1 MDRLSL
7 ADLRY
12 QLPVTKKVAYFQTGT
27 YGPTLASVL
36 KVIRESMQYEATNGP
51 ARPETKN
58 VMADQE
64 ESARIYLA
72 KLLSVEPDELGIGT
86 NTTRS
91 MQQVIRSIDWRSKDK
106 FVTTSLE
113 HVSTADAS
121 KALMEECS
129 VNVEIVNGDHH
140 DADLLEAL
148 DGALTDNTKLMLI
161 SHVASPNG
169 RILPVREAAS
179 LAHQKDIPVLLDAAQ
194 SIGQFPIEVPS
205 LGCDYVI
212 GSGPKWL
219 LGPTGSGYIWVTPDQ
234 VGDFKPNFTPE
245 IGSWSKSDQTP
256 PLPNIKTRT
265 ELGTYNHA
273 LVIGLGQ
280 AAKTILQVGTDVIR
294 DHVAELS
301 RTLREEMA
309 NTNGINVLTPTEP
322 GKSAG
327 VTTLSFDGYTEK
339 DLQDLIG
346 WLDIERNI
354 LVKFQW
360 LTAPLQLELIGMRI
374 SVAGFNTPEEIHHLV
389 DSIKEGIRVKEL

>member
-1 MDRLSL
+1 MDRLSV
-7 ADLRY
+7 ADLRS

-36 KVIRESMQYEATNGP
+36 KVVRESMQYEAINGP

-58 VMADQE
+58 VLVKQE
-64 ESARIYLA
+64 ESARSYLA

-91 MQQVIRSIDWRSKDK
+91 MQQVIRSIDWHSKDK

-113 HVSTADAS
+113 HVSTSDAS

-129 VNVEIVNGDHH
+129 VDVEIVNGDRQ
-140 DADLLEAL
+140 DADLLEDL
-148 DGALTDNTKLMLI
+148 DGALTENTKLMLI

-179 LAHQKDIPVLLDAAQ
+179 LAHQKGIPVLLDAAQ
-194 SIGQFPIEVPS
+194 SIGQFPIQVPS

-245 IGSWSKSDQTP
+245 IGSWSKLDEPQQ
-256 PLPNIKTRT
+256 LPNTRIRT

-294 DHVAELS
+294 DHVAKLS

-327 VTTLSFDGYTEK
+327 VTTLSFDGYTEI
-339 DLQDLIG
+339 DLQELIG

-360 LTAPLQLELIGMRI
+360 LTAPLQLDLIGMRI
-374 SVAGFNTPEEIHHLV
+374 SVAGFNTQEEIYHLV
-389 DSIKEGIRVKEL
+389 DSIKDGMRVKAL